1 MESALMISPP
11 IRWAS
16 ATARS
21 DLPVAVG
28 PTIATTTGPG
38 GGASVLVTLQEAN
51 RLHRRTAQSCLMLDM
66 SSEWGRIDEAG
77 TVFVRTADGEREVG
91 SWQAGEAEAGLA
103 YYVRRFEDLQTE
115 ITLLA
120 KRLES
125 GAGDPKATKSQ
136 AMTLHASLPTVAA
149 VGDLATLD
157 AQLVT
162 LITAADAKMGE
173 LAEARDAARAQAI
186 AKKEALAGEAETIA
200 ESSTQWKA
208 AGDRLRTIVEGWK
221 LIKGI
226 DRKTDAALGRRFAAA
241 RDAFGKRRGS
251 HFATLDTERDA
262 AKAIK
267 EKLVAQAEN
276 LSTSEDWRETAAAL
290 KELMNEWKVAP
301 RTNRNTEDA
310 LWKRFRAA
318 QDVFF
323 ERRSGVFAERDAEQS
338 QNLKEK
344 EAIIAEAAALDLS
357 NPRQAQV
364 ALRDLQE
371 KLETLGHVPRDAMQ
385 RVEARMRAAEQRVRE
400 ALDAEWKRGATE
412 SNPFLAQLKERLA
425 EAEAKLTRAKASGDA
440 GRIAK
445 AEADVAQRK
454 ALIPD
459 S

>member
-1 MESALMISPP
+1 
-11 IRWAS
+11 
-16 ATARS
+16 
-21 DLPVAVG
+21 
-28 PTIATTTGPG
+28 
-38 GGASVLVTLQEAN
+38 
-51 RLHRRTAQSCLMLDM
+51 M

-91 SWQAGEAEAGLA
+91 SWQAGDAEAGLA
-103 YYVRRFEDLQTE
+103 YYVRRYEDLQTE
-115 ITLLA
+115 INLLA

-136 AMTLHASLPTVAA
+136 AMTLHASLPTVQA
-149 VGDLATLD
+149 VGDLAALD

-162 LITAADAKMGE
+162 LITTADAKMGE
-173 LAEARDAARAQAI
+173 LAEARDAARAEAI
-186 AKKEALAGEAETIA
+186 AKKEALAAEAETIA

-208 AGDRLRTIVEGWK
+208 AGDRLRAIVEEWK
-221 LIKGI
+221 VIKGI
-226 DRKTDAALGRRFAAA
+226 DRKTDDALWKRFAAA

-262 AKAIK
+262 AKAAK
-267 EKLVAQAEN
+267 EKLVAQAEQ
-276 LSTSEDWRETAAAL
+276 LSTSEDWRETSAAL
-290 KELMNEWKVAP
+290 KELMNEWKAAP
-301 RTNRNTEDA
+301 RTNRSTEDA

-323 ERRSGVFAERDAEQS
+323 ERRSAVLAERDAEQS

-371 KLETLGHVPRDAMQ
+371 KLEALGHVPRDAMQ

-412 SNPFLAQLKERLA
+412 SNPFLAQLKERLT
-425 EAEAKLTRAKASGDA
+425 EAEAKLAKAQASGDPQ
-440 GRIAK
+440 RIAK
-445 AEADVAQRK
+445 AEAEVARRK
-454 ALIPD
+454 ALLPD
-459 S
+459 

>member
-1 MESALMISPP
+1 
-11 IRWAS
+11 
-16 ATARS
+16 
-21 DLPVAVG
+21 
-28 PTIATTTGPG
+28 
-38 GGASVLVTLQEAN
+38 
-51 RLHRRTAQSCLMLDM
+51 MLNM
-66 SSEWGRIDEAG
+66 STEWGRIDEAG
-77 TVFVRTADGEREVG
+77 TVFVRTAEGEREVG
-91 SWQAGEAEAGLA
+91 SWQAGDAEAGLA
-103 YYVRRFEDLQTE
+103 YYIRRYEDLQTE
-115 ITLLA
+115 INLLA

-157 AQLVT
+157 TRLVT

-173 LAEARDAARAQAI
+173 LAEARDAARAEAI
-186 AKKEALAGEAETIA
+186 AKKEALAAEAETIA

-208 AGDRLRTIVEGWK
+208 AGDRLRAIVEEWK

-226 DRKTDAALGRRFAAA
+226 DRKTDDALWKRFAAA

-251 HFATLDTERDA
+251 HFANLDTERDA
-262 AKAIK
+262 AKSIK
-267 EKLVAQAEN
+267 EKLVARAEE
-276 LSTSEDWRETAAAL
+276 LSTSEDWRETSAAL

-301 RTNRNTEDA
+301 RTNRSTEDA

-344 EAIIAEAAALDLS
+344 ESIIAEAAALDVS

-371 KLETLGHVPRDAMQ
+371 KLEALGHVPRESMQ
-385 RVEARMRAAEQRVRE
+385 RLEARMRAAEQRVRE
-400 ALDAEWKRGATE
+400 ALDAEWKRGASE
-412 SNPFLAQLKERLA
+412 SNPFLAQLKERLS
-425 EAEAKLTRAKASGDA
+425 EAEAKLAKAQASGDPQ
-440 GRIAK
+440 RIAK
-445 AEADVAQRK
+445 AEAEVNRRK
-454 ALIPD
+454 ALLPE
-459 S
+459 

>member
-1 MESALMISPP
+1 
-11 IRWAS
+11 
-16 ATARS
+16 
-21 DLPVAVG
+21 
-28 PTIATTTGPG
+28 
-38 GGASVLVTLQEAN
+38 
-51 RLHRRTAQSCLMLDM
+51 M
-66 SSEWGRIDEAG
+66 STEWGRIDEAG
-77 TVFVRTADGEREVG
+77 TVFVRTAEGEREVG
-91 SWQAGEAEAGLA
+91 SWQAGDAEAGLA
-103 YYVRRFEDLQTE
+103 YYIRRYEDLQTE
-115 ITLLA
+115 INLLA

-157 AQLVT
+157 TRLVT

-173 LAEARDAARAQAI
+173 LAEARDAARAEAI
-186 AKKEALAGEAETIA
+186 AKKEALAVEAETIA

-208 AGDRLRTIVEGWK
+208 AGDRLRAIVEEWK

-226 DRKTDAALGRRFAAA
+226 DRKTDDALWKRFAAA

-251 HFATLDTERDA
+251 HFANLDTERDA
-262 AKAIK
+262 AKSIK
-267 EKLVAQAEN
+267 EKLVARAEE
-276 LSTSEDWRETAAAL
+276 LSSSEDWRETSAAL

-301 RTNRNTEDA
+301 RTNRSTEDA

-344 EAIIAEAAALDLS
+344 ESIIAEAAALDVS

-371 KLETLGHVPRDAMQ
+371 KLETLGHVPRDSMQ
-385 RVEARMRAAEQRVRE
+385 RLETRMRAAEQRVRE

-412 SNPFLAQLKERLA
+412 SNPFLAQLKERLS
-425 EAEAKLTRAKASGDA
+425 EAEAKLAKAQASGDPQ
-440 GRIAK
+440 RIAK
-445 AEADVAQRK
+445 AEAEVSRRK
-454 ALIPD
+454 ALLPE
-459 S
+459 

>member
-1 MESALMISPP
+1 
-11 IRWAS
+11 
-16 ATARS
+16 
-21 DLPVAVG
+21 
-28 PTIATTTGPG
+28 
-38 GGASVLVTLQEAN
+38 
-51 RLHRRTAQSCLMLDM
+51 MLAM

-77 TVFVRTADGEREVG
+77 TVFVKTADGEREVG
-91 SWQAGEAEAGLA
+91 SWQAGDAEAGLA

-115 ITLLA
+115 INLLA

-136 AMTLHASLPTVAA
+136 AMTLHASLPTTAA
-149 VGDLATLD
+149 VGDLAALD

-173 LAEARDAARAQAI
+173 LAEARDAARVAAI
-186 AKKEALAGEAETIA
+186 AKKEALAVEAETIA

-208 AGDRLRTIVEGWK
+208 AGDRLRAIVEEWK

-226 DRKTDAALGRRFAAA
+226 DRKTDDALWKRFAAA

-251 HFATLDTERDA
+251 HFANLDIERDA
-262 AKAIK
+262 AKSIK
-267 EKLVAQAEN
+267 EKLVARAEE
-276 LSTSEDWRETAAAL
+276 LSTSENWRETSAAL
-290 KELMNEWKVAP
+290 KELMNEWKAAP
-301 RTNRNTEDA
+301 RTNRSTEDA

-344 EAIIAEAAALDLS
+344 ESIIAEAAALDLS

-364 ALRDLQE
+364 TLRDLQE
-371 KLETLGHVPRDAMQ
+371 KLEALGHVPREAMQ

-400 ALDAEWKRGATE
+400 ALDAEWNRSATE

-425 EAEAKLTRAKASGDA
+425 EAEAKLAKAQASGDPQ
-440 GRIAK
+440 RIAK
-445 AEADVAQRK
+445 AEAEVSRRK
-454 ALIPD
+454 ALLPE
-459 S
+459 

>member
-1 MESALMISPP
+1 
-11 IRWAS
+11 
-16 ATARS
+16 
-21 DLPVAVG
+21 
-28 PTIATTTGPG
+28 
-38 GGASVLVTLQEAN
+38 
-51 RLHRRTAQSCLMLDM
+51 MLAM

-91 SWQAGEAEAGLA
+91 SWQAGDAEAGLA

-115 ITLLA
+115 VSLLA

-136 AMTLHASLPTVAA
+136 AMTLHASLPTVQA
-149 VGDLATLD
+149 VGDLAALD
-157 AQLVT
+157 AQLVE

-173 LAEARDAARAQAI
+173 LAEARDAARAEAV
-186 AKKEALAGEAETIA
+186 AKKEALAAEAEAIA

-208 AGDRLRTIVEGWK
+208 AGDRLRAIVEEWK

-226 DRKTDAALGRRFAAA
+226 DRKTDDALWKRFAAA

-262 AKAIK
+262 AKAVK
-267 EKLVAQAEN
+267 EKLVAQAEK
-276 LSTSEDWRETAAAL
+276 LSTSEDWRETSAAL
-290 KELMNEWKVAP
+290 KELMNEWKAAP
-301 RTNRNTEDA
+301 RTNRSTEDA

-323 ERRSGVFAERDAEQS
+323 ERRSAVFAERDAEQS

-344 EAIIAEAAALDLS
+344 EAIIAEAASLDLS

-371 KLETLGHVPRDAMQ
+371 KLESLGHVPRDAMQ

-400 ALDAEWKRGATE
+400 ALDAEWKRGASE
-412 SNPFLAQLKERLA
+412 SNPFLAQLKERLS
-425 EAEAKLTRAKASGDA
+425 EAEAKLAKAQASGDPQ
-440 GRIAK
+440 RIAK
-445 AEADVAQRK
+445 AESEVARRK
-454 ALIPD
+454 ALLPD
-459 S
+459 